1 MLTTLCFWNKL
12 HFVLMYYSLG
22 ELLDVI
28 ALYSLE
34 FLQLYLEN
42 CLNYFFLYFLLDF
55 NIKSQDL
62 VNGIF
67 TLLSESFLF
76 RVILY

>member
-1 MLTTLCFWNKL
+1 
-12 HFVLMYYSLG
+12 MYYSLG